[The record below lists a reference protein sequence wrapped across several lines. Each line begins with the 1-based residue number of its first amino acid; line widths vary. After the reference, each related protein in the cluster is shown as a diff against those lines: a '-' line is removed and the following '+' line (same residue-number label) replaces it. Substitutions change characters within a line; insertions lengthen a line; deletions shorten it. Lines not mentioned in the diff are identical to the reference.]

1 MSNPFEFGENQPLHY
16 HDHNEHLHL
25 KNNIWTPL
33 QYSKHLNKSSKELT
47 TDVPKQ
53 YGLGC
58 QQGACS
64 LTLLK
69 KTESMFILEKGGNLR
84 ILSLENVNLL

>member
-1 MSNPFEFGENQPLHY
+1 MITTNIY
-16 HDHNEHLHL
+16 IK
-25 KNNIWTPL
+25 KNIIWTPR
-33 QYSKHLNKSSKELT
+33 QYSKHVNKSFKELT
-47 TDVPKQ
+47 IDLPKQ

-84 ILSLENVNLL
+84 ILSLENVNLLRTSLDQTTCGQGF